1 LGVAGATA
9 RAFINS
15 PLTPLLLLACLAVGL
30 LGLILT
36 PRQEDPDISVPMI
49 DIFVSY
55 PGASAK
61 QVTSLAIS
69 PLERLMSEIP
79 GVKHIYSAAH
89 RDRGM
94 VTVEFKVGEELVPS
108 LLKLYDKLAS
118 NLDLIPPG
126 VSEPMVKPKSI
137 DDVPIVTLTFWSRD
151 VDDAALR
158 SLALDVLQRIEEI
171 PNTGMGF
178 VVGGRSEQIR
188 IEALPRRLAG
198 FQMSL
203 DELATTIRTANSEKR
218 AGKTELGENQ
228 FIIFTGS
235 FLRSADEVARLVVG
249 IRNDHPVY
257 VGDVAHVSQGPEETN
272 RLVNYYTG
280 PAGKDN
286 PPGDGAPAVTLAIA
300 KKKGSNGVT
309 VARDILG
316 MVDSLKGSLIPDNV
330 QVTVTR
336 DYGKTANDKV
346 NELLGDIYLATF
358 GVTIIMLLTMGLRPA
373 VVVCIVIP
381 IVILVTVFSA
391 MFLGFTI
398 NRVSLFALVFSIGIL
413 VDDATVVVEN
423 TYRRWLAGGTS
434 DLATAVDAV
443 REVGNPTI
451 VATFTIVA
459 ALIPMAFVPGMMG
472 PYMRPI
478 PILGS
483 AAMTFSLFAAFVFTP
498 WVAARFSPPL
508 RKLADMEVKE
518 KRFHARMKRLYSGI
532 LRPLIHNRALGL
544 GFLITLIVA
553 WFLSASM
560 FYTHAVVVK
569 ILPLDNKAV
578 FNVVVNMPSG
588 KALAVTANV
597 TRKLTEAL
605 RANIPEITALQT
617 YVGTASPFDFNG
629 MVRHYYL
636 REEPWQANIE
646 VQLLDKHERSR
657 SNHQIA
663 VAARKLLTPIARDL
677 GARNIS
683 VVEMP
688 PGPPV
693 LESVVA
699 EIYGP
704 SADMRRQV
712 ARDMTRFF
720 REVPNITDA
729 DNYML
734 TPFDVLH
741 FKVDTEKAV
750 RRGISTDT
758 INRAV
763 EMAMGG
769 YKLGDVKQG
778 EPLEPTFLVVQVP
791 LGERSQLGRL
801 LDLPIPTVAEAPV
814 VPQAIVSRTVPLAE
828 LGRFVREPIDPIV
841 YHKDLRPVEYVVGDV
856 QGRLG
861 APIYGMFEVADK
873 LADYTAPDGTKLAGH
888 YFGAPDT
895 FNKAAFS
902 WAGEWTV
909 TVETF
914 VGLGVAFCAALFFI
928 YMIIVGEFSSFLL
941 PAIIMMPIPL
951 TMLGIIPGHWL
962 VGAEFT
968 ATSMIGFIALAGII
982 VRNSILLVDFAKV
995 AVQEQGMTVEDAVI
1009 QAVEIRTRPIIIT
1022 AATTA
1027 LGSSVMLTD
1036 PIFQGMAASIMF
1048 GMIASTLLTLVVIP
1062 LGCVSARR
1070 AFLPAPEAAAP
1081 GTAVPAAP
1089 APEPA
1094 AAEARGRRLHSL
1106 RQAALA
1112 GAQLM
1117 LGVLIGIAI
1126 TLSRLLWQLVRAGW
1140 RLAARRLS
1148 PAAASGPQAP
1158 AAAPPAPP
1166 AAAAADPTAPSPA
1179 APEAPPPSA
1188 PEPQAAQATEPSEL
1202 PVEPAQEAT
1211 PAEPPAEVPEQAP
1224 DGPPPEPP
1232 SSPAAA
1238 AGERRPSPASARR
1251 RGIRIKPLHASH
1263 GSKKPPKG
1271 H

>member
-1 LGVAGATA
+1 MGIL
-9 RAFINS
+9 
-15 PLTPLLLLACLAVGL
+15 GL
-30 LGLILT
+30 LLT

-55 PGASAK
+55 PGASAR
-61 QVTSLAIS
+61 QVASLAIA

-94 VTVEFKVGEELVPS
+94 VTVEYKVGEELIPS

-137 DDVPIVTLTFWSRD
+137 DDVPIVTLTFWSPD

-158 SLALDVLQRIEEI
+158 SLALDVVQRIEEV

-178 VVGGRSEQIR
+178 IVGGRSEQIR
-188 IEALPRRLAG
+188 VEALPRRLAG

-203 DELATTIRTANSEKR
+203 DELANTIRTANSEKR
-218 AGKTELGENQ
+218 AGKIELGSHH
-228 FIIFTGS
+228 FIVFTGS

-249 IRNDHPVY
+249 IRNERPVY
-257 VGDVAHVSQGPEETN
+257 VGDVAHVYQGPEETT

-280 PAGKDN
+280 PAGKDA
-286 PPGDGAPAVTLAIA
+286 PRADGASAVTLAIA
-300 KKKGSNGVT
+300 KKKGTNGVT
-309 VARDILG
+309 VARDILA

-330 QVTVTR
+330 RVTVTR
-336 DYGKTANDKV
+336 NYGKTANDKV

-358 GVTIIMLLTMGLRPA
+358 GVTIIMLLTMGFRPA
-373 VVVCIVIP
+373 MVVCIVIP
-381 IVILVTVFSA
+381 VVILVTVFSA

-434 DLATAVDAV
+434 DTATAVDAV

-483 AAMTFSLFAAFVFTP
+483 AAMTFSLIAAFVFTP

-508 RKLADMEVKE
+508 HKLADMEVKE

-532 LRPLIHNRALGL
+532 LQPLIHRRPLGWA
-544 GFLITLIVA
+544 FLITLIVC
-553 WFLSASM
+553 WFLAVAM
-560 FYTHAVVVK
+560 FYTQAVVVK

-578 FNVVVNMPSG
+578 FNVVVDMPSG
-588 KALAVTANV
+588 TPLAVTANV
-597 TRKLTEAL
+597 VRVLTETLYAK
-605 RANIPEITALQT
+605 IPEITAMQT

-636 REEPWQANIE
+636 REEPWEGNIE
-646 VQLLDKHERSR
+646 VQLLDKHERKR
-657 SNHQIA
+657 SNHKIA
-663 VAARKLLTPIARDL
+663 VDARRILWPVARQL
-677 GARNIS
+677 GVRNIS

-693 LESVVA
+693 LQSVVA
-699 EIYGP
+699 EVYGP
-704 SADMRRQV
+704 SAEVRRQV
-712 ARDMTRFF
+712 ARDMTGFF
-720 REVPNITDA
+720 REVPYIADA

-734 TPFDVLH
+734 DTFDVLH

-778 EPLEPTFLVVQVP
+778 EPLEPIFVVVQVP
-791 LGERSQLGRL
+791 LAERSQIGRL
-801 LDLPIPTVAEAPV
+801 VDLPIPTVAEAPV
-814 VPQAIVSRTVPLAE
+814 ISQAMVSRTVPLAE
-828 LGRFVREPIDPIV
+828 LGRFVREPIDPII

-861 APIYGMFEVADK
+861 APIYGMFGVADK
-873 LADYTAPDGTKLAGH
+873 LKDYVAPDGVKPSGH
-888 YFGAPDT
+888 YFGAPET
-895 FNKAAFS
+895 SRQSAFS

-914 VGLGVAFCAALFFI
+914 TGLGIAFCVALFFI

-941 PAIIMMPIPL
+941 PAIIMVPIPL

-995 AVQEQGMTVEDAVI
+995 AVQEQGMDVETAVI
-1009 QAVEIRTRPIIIT
+1009 RAAEIRTRPIIIT

-1048 GMIASTLLTLVVIP
+1048 GMVISTLLTLVVIP
-1062 LGCVSARR
+1062 LGCISARR
-1070 AFLPAPEAAAP
+1070 AFLPAAEAAPPAPAPAAAP
-1081 GTAVPAAP
+1081 QAAP
-1089 APEPA
+1089 APEEKRRLVALRREFFDRRAVDARGLAGPRDQAFEDAVAAPRRPLALGRSGHRASVGERPAPA
-1094 AAEARGRRLHSL
+1094 APEVPEAS
-1106 RQAALA
+1106 Q
-1112 GAQLM
+1112 QP
-1117 LGVLIGIAI
+1117 
-1126 TLSRLLWQLVRAGW
+1126 S
-1140 RLAARRLS
+1140 
-1148 PAAASGPQAP
+1148 AAASEAQQPLAVQAVHQEGGSTGSPAP
-1158 AAAPPAPP
+1158 APAEPEQP
-1166 AAAAADPTAPSPA
+1166 AAAADALRRTGI
-1179 APEAPPPSA
+1179 
-1188 PEPQAAQATEPSEL
+1188 QR
-1202 PVEPAQEAT
+1202 
-1211 PAEPPAEVPEQAP
+1211 
-1224 DGPPPEPP
+1224 GP
-1232 SSPAAA
+1232 
-1238 AGERRPSPASARR
+1238 RR
-1251 RGIRIKPLHASH
+1251 RGIRIKAIRGTPHA
-1263 GSKKPPKG
+1263 GGKKDDPI
-1271 H
+1271 